1 MVEDGG
7 ETNTREPLKRY
18 VKQMNF
24 PYSYI
29 YIKTYIH
36 NTNTCTSINHFMK
49 VHFMTLHF
57 YKRPT
62 VRNSK
67 RIFNFMKKKK
77 KDENSI
83 LHLFVASHY
92 RGSVYPKQQEWHS
105 SLLPPA
111 TTLSIS
117 ASGHQFWTCLWASEL
132 YLDLYCASVS
142 KVCPK
147 VTYFF
152 TLHSFSLRKT
162 LEECST
168 FKYRGKPVHTRELS
182 ICEVCNPSSSWND

>member
-77 KDENSI
+77 KRWKQHSA
-83 LHLFVASHY
+83 FVRSKPLQRQCVPQTA
-92 RGSVYPKQQEWHS
+92 GVAFQ
-105 SLLPPA
+105 PPSPSNY
-111 TTLSIS
+111 TQHLSIGS
-117 ASGHQFWTCLWASEL
+117 PVLNL
-132 YLDLYCASVS
+132 SVS
-142 KVCPK
+142 IWALPWPILCI
-147 VTYFF
+147 
-152 TLHSFSLRKT
+152 R
-162 LEECST
+162 
-168 FKYRGKPVHTRELS
+168 
-182 ICEVCNPSSSWND
+182 